1 MLSWSQLSVPLADII
16 YMMSYFIYVNTSN
29 LSNIYQESDMVL
41 CTLFVPDRSSLWQR
55 RQVDITI
62 PFAEEQTEAL
72 GGCVPRALSL
82 TQVRLMPTPAHS
94 H

>member
-1 MLSWSQLSVPLADII
+1 
-16 YMMSYFIYVNTSN
+16 
-29 LSNIYQESDMVL
+29 MVL
-41 CTLFVPDRSSLWQR
+41 CTLFVPDLSSLWQR

-82 TQVRLMPTPAHS
+82 TQVRLMPMPAHS